1 MTNSTIGYSR
11 VSTTDQNPESQNDS
25 LIAAGAT
32 RIFSDVF
39 TGTKSSRPEFD
50 KALEYL
56 RSGDTLV
63 VTRLDRLG
71 RSAKDLLSISEQLRE
86 RSIGLKVLEQNI
98 DTNSPEGRLFF
109 TIISAFAEF
118 EHSLIVSRTKDGL
131 AAARSRGRIGG
142 RKPSLSVNRLEMARS
157 MYSQGKPVK
166 EIAEVLGVSRPTIYR
181 ALENKGIAVAN

>member
-25 LIAAGAT
+25 LVLAGAE

-86 RSIGLKVLEQNI
+86 RNIGLKVLEQNI

-142 RKPSLSVNRLEMARS
+142 RKPSLNVNRLETARS
-157 MYSQGKPVK
+157 MYTQGKSVK
-166 EIAEVLGVSRPTIYR
+166 EIAELMGVSRPTIYR
-181 ALENKGIAVAN
+181 ALT